1 MLIIIYFLAEIHEPY
16 NLKWVIGYHLKTG
29 YLLTTYWIKPDYEDV
44 KKYAPF
50 WHTDNKEDFLV
61 HHDKDNHEKRIIN
74 RCSFFGK
81 YEVDERG
88 FPINPVARTGF
99 TGRGELYQWGPSTG
113 VGAILYIYTE
123 TTKEFKFLAV
133 INGKDER
140 LKDRRY
146 TTPGG
151 YVDPEEQ
158 FEDAAKRELIEE
170 GLSHKNIKKEKEA
183 EVEQLKTRMG
193 KGEIVYYGYSDAKG
207 NNTDNAWNES
217 ITYAFEIKPENLKD
231 FGAENGSDAVK
242 AMWMTI
248 EIVEDSDEVKSL
260 LINNK
265 EDSKVEKGVEE
276 EDQTVEDMETDESV
290 EGKSTVDEKKSEFEK
305 EKKLKVLEKK
315 IKTIFSMEEKIDFVL
330 KTFKVVTFNF

>member
-1 MLIIIYFLAEIHEPY
+1 
-16 NLKWVIGYHLKTG
+16 
-29 YLLTTYWIKPDYEDV
+29 
-44 KKYAPF
+44 
-50 WHTDNKEDFLV
+50 
-61 HHDKDNHEKRIIN
+61 
-74 RCSFFGK
+74 
-81 YEVDERG
+81 
-88 FPINPVARTGF
+88 
-99 TGRGELYQWGPSTG
+99 
-113 VGAILYIYTE
+113 
-123 TTKEFKFLAV
+123 
-133 INGKDER
+133 
-140 LKDRRY
+140 
-146 TTPGG
+146 
-151 YVDPEEQ
+151 
-158 FEDAAKRELIEE
+158 
-170 GLSHKNIKKEKEA
+170 
-183 EVEQLKTRMG
+183 MG
-193 KGEIVYYGYSDAKG
+193 DGEIVYYGYSDAKG

-248 EIVEDSDEVKSL
+248 EIDENSDEVKSL

-330 KTFKVVTFNF
+330 KTFKVVTFNFNKL